1 MKNSVVIKGNKYG
14 IMVVLDKDMPFD
26 ELKKD
31 IAEKFKQSSKFFGK
45 TSMAVT
51 FDGRE
56 LDIDEEREVLDI
68 IADNSDIEIVC
79 VIDNDKQRE
88 NLYKQSIEERVS
100 SSVSENSGQFYK
112 GTLRSG
118 QVLECDSSVVI
129 LGDVNPGAKIISTGN
144 VIVLGSL
151 KGIVYAGIAGDTST
165 FVVALEMNP
174 VQIRIGDI
182 MARCADDNS
191 KKRKKNNKPET
202 KIAFVENDN
211 IYIETLNKEVL
222 NDLHF

>member
-31 IAEKFKQSSKFFGK
+31 IAEKFKQSSKFF
-45 TSMAVT
+45 
-51 FDGRE
+51 
-56 LDIDEEREVLDI
+56 DI

-165 FVVALEMNP
+165 F
-174 VQIRIGDI
+174 I

>member
-14 IMVVLDKDMPFD
+14 IMVILDKDMPFD

-31 IAEKFKQSSKFFGK
+31 ICEKFKQSSKFFGK

-56 LDIDEEREVLDI
+56 LDMDEERQVLDI
-68 IADNSDIEIVC
+68 ISENSDIDVIC
-79 VIDNDKQRE
+79 VIDNDKERE
-88 NLYKQSIEERVS
+88 NLYKKSIEERVS
-100 SSVSENSGQFYK
+100 SSVSENNGQFYK

-129 LGDVNPGAKIISTGN
+129 LGDVNPGAKIISTVN

-151 KGIVYAGIAGDTST
+151 KGIVYAGIAGDISS

-182 MARCADDNS
+182 MARCADDA
-191 KKRKKNNKPET
+191 KRKRKKNKPET
-202 KIAFVENDN
+202 KIAFVEDDN